1 MFGQPCVALT
11 GSDLVTRVQSMEFS
25 HLQMMG
31 DFGNDD
37 TDTVSVSVFGA
48 KNLMFEKDKEQHR
61 FLRQLVGSAMTGT
74 ALQTVVPTLQRL
86 ADKYVDRVLL
96 LLEEDG
102 SCCMEEICKEYTS
115 DIVQIQILGL
125 DSHSQEERME
135 FQKQLTTWLGSMYSL
150 WVNSGILVRFSPGY
164 RARLYLTEKL
174 GEQIDR
180 LATKPPN
187 SSTLSKMI
195 HAVDEGDGV
204 NKLTKEQVI
213 ENALLLVAAGT
224 ETSSSTLTLLMML
237 LSLHPDVFQKLAQ
250 EQEQLDPNDMTYG
263 LLQSLPYLDAV
274 VKEALRMGAVTGG
287 FPRKTKETMI
297 VNGYQIPKGWYVF
310 GNYRLSHS
318 LDPVTYTKDNSH
330 MQNAKTAF
338 QPERWLSPETTPSE
352 FLPFGAGPRYVHM
365 ERHNTIWWCKNVNIA
380 VGHASLIVFY
390 LCQVLFGGKSCS
402 LGSQNVSC
410 YLGSEGRILG
420 VDGGQSGVESFH
432 YDPKTFG
439 WSQGSSSSKTLVQQ
453 KNMFSLASATLHAH
467 WEPDYQELDANK
479 HSLNMASNRYS

>member
-1 MFGQPCVALT
+1 
-11 GSDLVTRVQSMEFS
+11 MEF
-25 HLQMMG
+25 
-31 DFGNDD
+31 
-37 TDTVSVSVFGA
+37 
-48 KNLMFEKDKEQHR
+48 E
-61 FLRQLVGSAMTGT
+61 
-74 ALQTVVPTLQRL
+74 
-86 ADKYVDRVLL
+86 
-96 LLEEDG
+96 
-102 SCCMEEICKEYTS
+102 
-115 DIVQIQILGL
+115 
-125 DSHSQEERME
+125 
-135 FQKQLTTWLGSMYSL
+135 KQLTIWLGSMYSL
-150 WVNSGILVRFSPGY
+150 WVNSGIFVRFSPAY

-195 HAVDEGDGV
+195 HAVDEDDGV

-224 ETSSSTLTLLMML
+224 ETSSSTLTLLIML

-250 EQEQLDPNDMTYG
+250 EQEQLDPNGVTYE

-330 MQNAKTAF
+330 MQNVKTAF

-352 FLPFGAGPRYVHM
+352 FLPFGAGPRYVYT
-365 ERHNTIWWCKNVNIA
+365 ERHSTSWWCKNFNIA
-380 VGHASLIVFY
+380 VGHASSLIV
-390 LCQVLFGGKSCS
+390 LS
-402 LGSQNVSC
+402 L
-410 YLGSEGRILG
+410 
-420 VDGGQSGVESFH
+420 
-432 YDPKTFG
+432 
-439 WSQGSSSSKTLVQQ
+439 
-453 KNMFSLASATLHAH
+453 
-467 WEPDYQELDANK
+467 
-479 HSLNMASNRYS
+479 